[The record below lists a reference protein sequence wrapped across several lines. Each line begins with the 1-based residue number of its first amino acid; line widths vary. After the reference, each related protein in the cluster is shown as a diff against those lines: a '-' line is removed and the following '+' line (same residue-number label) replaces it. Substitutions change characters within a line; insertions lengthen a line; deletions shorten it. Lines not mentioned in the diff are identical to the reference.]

1 MFYQSLPVWCWQFP
15 SSSIFPHFSFIWT
28 QKLILPTG
36 IPAGFMIKI
45 LGIFVFY
52 WDCVVKLYPG
62 NYQSPWNSIFFLF
75 CIMLLV
81 SIRILLLA
89 KNILA
94 IWMLN
99 YCLLESLIYHNLL
112 GSHVF
117 YHTVVRNEMRWK
129 NCNCH
134 VLFHASYP
142 IGIPVVREISE

>member
-36 IPAGFMIKI
+36 IPAGFMINI

-99 YCLLESLIYHNLL
+99 YCLLESLIYHTYWDPMFFTILWWEMKWDEKTVIAMFFFMLATLL
-112 GSHVF
+112 EF
-117 YHTVVRNEMRWK
+117 Q
-129 NCNCH
+129 
-134 VLFHASYP
+134 L
-142 IGIPVVREISE
+142 SEK